1 MTSISYEVETFLEK
15 LTLYFQKKHYIC
27 EIKEL
32 LGNMPKNRNWKR
44 QYIFTIK

>member
-1 MTSISYEVETFLEK
+1 MTSISYEVETFFGK
-15 LTLYFQKKHYIC
+15 DTFFQKKHYIC

-32 LGNMPKNRNWKR
+32 LGNMPKNRIWKR